1 MLCNGALKDVY
12 SYKQQQG
19 NAYGIFN
26 YFGPP
31 EEGGRAPLAWELCT
45 SCLSGLKRDC
55 AEAIYETSSGK
66 VRLL

>member
-1 MLCNGALKDVY
+1 MEFLKMCIRI
-12 SYKQQQG
+12 SKKAQG

-31 EEGGRAPLAWELCT
+31 EEGGKAALTWELCT
-45 SCLSGLKRDC
+45 LCLSGIKRDC
-55 AEAIYETSSGK
+55 AEAIYETFSGK